1 MKQVAFI
8 IVLIWG
14 LGATATTGSV
24 LGSALNP
31 ATGEEL
37 YACNARIRSQ
47 SATTE
52 QICVDLRT
60 GGTCDPARVSP
71 TDGPCQCYA
80 KEMIGNQI
88 VATGGDGK
96 IRAIHSTS
104 QWQQFTASDSL
115 FSGRLNSLEAE
126 LGSEILGAEYG
137 LTYCYKGPFATE
149 GIDRSLGQYLVDFTL
164 QGSAYAVALDS
175 VNIKYACD
183 LRNRG
188 QSAAARKPTSNPN
201 YDDLY
206 ADFQREENIY
216 RRVDD
221 KSPREIGYQQV
232 RLSLNQVA
240 HEVPR
245 FCVIEVRFKERSG
258 KDLKRDKSGAT
269 SFQGSLAVY
278 QGSL

>member
-1 MKQVAFI
+1 MF
-8 IVLIWG
+8 
-14 LGATATTGSV
+14 LGVNTMAATGSV
-24 LGSALNP
+24 LGAAVNP

-37 YACNARIRSQ
+37 YACNAKIRSA
-47 SATTE
+47 STSTE

-60 GGTCDPARVSP
+60 GGACDPTRVGP

-88 VATGGDGK
+88 VATGADGK

-104 QWQQFTASDSL
+104 QWQQFTSGNDL
-115 FSGRLNSLEAE
+115 FSGRLNSLEVE

-137 LTYCYKGPFATE
+137 FTYCYKGPFATE
-149 GIDRSLGQYLVDFTL
+149 GMDRSLGQYLVDFTL
-164 QGSAYAVALDS
+164 QGSAYAVALES
-175 VNIKYACD
+175 VDIKYACD

-188 QSAAARKPTSNPN
+188 QSGTARKPNSNPN

-206 ADFQREENIY
+206 ADFLREENIY
-216 RRVDD
+216 RRIDD
-221 KSPREIGYQQV
+221 KSPKEIGFQQV
-232 RLSLNQVA
+232 RLALNQLA
-240 HEVPR
+240 NEVPR

-258 KDLKRDKSGAT
+258 KDLKRDPSGAT
-269 SFQGSLAVY
+269 SFRGNLAVY